1 MKKVTYITLK
11 VLAMPDPFSPGEGLT
26 ISKDVEHFPAFD
38 RQLSSTAWATDS
50 ILQQPETNL

>member
-1 MKKVTYITLK
+1 MDEKDFRGRCPEMKKVTYITLK

-38 RQLSSTAWATDS
+38 RQLS
-50 ILQQPETNL
+50 